1 MDFTSYLIDKMLVL
15 VPVLY
20 IIGMM
25 IKSTPKVKDWL
36 IPWIILVLGLIGAV
50 GIGITAGIPIVD
62 AIIQGILVAGVT
74 VFTNQLIMQT
84 KEKE

>member
-36 IPWIILVLGLIGAV
+36 IPWIILGLGLIGAV

>member
-20 IIGMM
+20 IIGMF

-36 IPWIILVLGLIGAV
+36 IPWILLGLGLVGAV
-50 GIGITAGIPIVD
+50 AIGMSTGIPIVD
-62 AIIQGILVAGVT
+62 AVIQGVLVTGVT
-74 VFTNQLIMQT
+74 VLTNQLIIQT
-84 KEKE
+84 KTKD

>member
-36 IPWIILVLGLIGAV
+36 IPWIILGLGLIGAV
-50 GIGITAGIPIVD
+50 GIGITAGIPIVN

>member
-1 MDFTSYLIDKMLVL
+1 MDFTSYLIDKMLIL
-15 VPVLY
+15 IPVLY

-36 IPWIILVLGLIGAV
+36 IPWLLLGLGLIGAV
-50 GIGITAGIPIVD
+50 AIGITSGIPLVD

-74 VFTNQLIMQT
+74 VFTNQLIVQT
-84 KEKE
+84 KTKD

>member
-36 IPWIILVLGLIGAV
+36 IPWIILGLGLIGAV

-74 VFTNQLIMQT
+74 VITNHLIMQT

>member
-36 IPWIILVLGLIGAV
+36 IPWIILGLGLIGAV

-62 AIIQGILVAGVT
+62 AIIQGVLVAGVT